1 VSRHSSVSSLM
12 RPTIPKNATARA
24 ARFAARRAAVEVA
37 QQRDEARAEDDD
49 DLGPLERPAQPE
61 DDERGD
67 DPEAERLP
75 AASAGRPG
83 RAGPGCGTCPRAQ
96 PAARAPRARR
106 SPSLR

>member
-1 VSRHSSVSSLM
+1 M

-24 ARFAARRAAVEVA
+24 ARFAARHAAVEVA

-75 AASAGRPG
+75 AASRLRKNPTLDAGS
-83 RAGPGCGTCPRAQ
+83 
-96 PAARAPRARR
+96 AREFV
-106 SPSLR
+106 